1 MDCRSEYR
9 IAAEKGPIIAGIVL
23 FILFLLCSCE
33 PMTRYK
39 TLSFFFD
46 GVPNPEEEALQAQN
60 AQNAKAGR
68 RKGKPA
74 AATYKM
80 HGPYAARLCS
90 ACHQRGTNVLVLPI
104 DRLCFNCHLLQFDKK
119 YVHGPVAAGG
129 CKLCHDPHGSSFPY
143 LLVSES
149 RSFCFKCH
157 SEKDIAKN
165 KAHNGV
171 TAQCTVCHDAHT
183 SNKVYLLR

>member
-1 MDCRSEYR
+1 MDGRSEYR
-9 IAAEKGPIIAGIVL
+9 IAAEKGFVFAGVL
-23 FILFLLCSCE
+23 VFLLFLLCSCE

-39 TLSFFFD
+39 TLSLFFD

-60 AQNAKAGR
+60 AKTGGSGAKQ
-68 RKGKPA
+68 A

-90 ACHQRGTNVLVLPI
+90 ACHQAGSNNLILPI
-104 DRLCFNCHLLQFDKK
+104 ERLCVNCHVLQLDKK

-129 CKLCHDPHGSSFPY
+129 CKICHDPHGSSFPY
-143 LLVSES
+143 LLVSEA
-149 RSFCFKCH
+149 RIFCLRCH

-165 KAHNGV
+165 EAHKGV
-171 TAQCTVCHDAHT
+171 TEECTECHDAHT
-183 SNKVYLLR
+183 SDKVYLLR